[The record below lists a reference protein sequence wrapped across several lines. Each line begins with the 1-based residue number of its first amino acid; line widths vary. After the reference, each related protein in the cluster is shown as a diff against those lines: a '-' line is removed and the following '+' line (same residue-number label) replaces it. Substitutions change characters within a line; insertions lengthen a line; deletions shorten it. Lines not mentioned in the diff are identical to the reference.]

1 LVRRYLKTDDL
12 CTYFGN
18 LNQVEFHTPED
29 LFQKAL
35 ALYDNYSTPK
45 AAAIFASGCQPNP
58 SVVPIGEPWR
68 DEEDTEPKPVPA
80 EVDHADAKPVGD
92 GSDQDEGKDGPEER
106 EGVVPVEDEE
116 FEGDHTL
123 MRSSLLM
130 YEALVSKE
138 VAQAVA
144 EGDVGR
150 VYEGI
155 KVCRQLSPNLSILM
169 ECSSC
174 CSRSRAP
181 RTTSIPATCLT

>member
-1 LVRRYLKTDDL
+1 M
-12 CTYFGN
+12 FP
-18 LNQVEFHTPED
+18 TPEN

-68 DEEDTEPKPVPA
+68 EEEDTEPKPVPA
-80 EVDHADAKPVGD
+80 EADEVDAEQAGD
-92 GSDQDEGKDGPEER
+92 GSDRDEGKDGPDKR
-106 EGVVPVEDEE
+106 KGVVSAEDEE
-116 FEGDHTL
+116 FNGDHTL

-155 KVCRQLSPNLSILM
+155 KVCCQLGPPISVFSWNIAHAVHICGLL
-169 ECSSC
+169 
-174 CSRSRAP
+174 AQQVHWLL
-181 RTTSIPATCLT
+181 A